1 MLSKSNAIPT
11 IKRNTLEKKNQNPNR
26 SGNCSN
32 QWIPV
37 SYNNRH
43 RSRLNEGSIQ
53 LDIQTHNSYS
63 SIQVNNDNDS
73 FGNDTNINKNSKN
86 NKGNKLGLPS
96 KLNETFSQQSK

>member
-1 MLSKSNAIPT
+1 MP
-11 IKRNTLEKKNQNPNR
+11 PNLK
-26 SGNCSN
+26 
-32 QWIPV
+32 V
-37 SYNNRH
+37 STCYQKVMP
-43 RSRLNEGSIQ
+43 SLQ